1 MGPRDSM
8 RDVEAMADA
17 AEFISLG
24 DTINR
29 SIRTEQNWALLPQLG
44 ICSSVAPC
52 LLVNGKSL
60 YPRFPE
66 WLGKNSTA
74 RKSARQIRELK
85 FAMGMQAQANKRAI
99 QNEYVPLVLSLLY
112 KHMSRGEAEEAIQV
126 LDDFKLTNDLF
137 REHLLD
143 LCINKRA
150 KEAFD
155 KLTTQQK
162 SAFTRAY
169 NKDHK
174 DPTVG
179 KRGKKSA
186 AADADVVSDSDEE
199 KDMGNIE
206 EDELAE
212 IKRAKQR
219 ERDQI

>member
-1 MGPRDSM
+1 
-8 RDVEAMADA
+8 
-17 AEFISLG
+17 
-24 DTINR
+24 
-29 SIRTEQNWALLPQLG
+29 
-44 ICSSVAPC
+44 
-52 LLVNGKSL
+52 
-60 YPRFPE
+60 
-66 WLGKNSTA
+66 
-74 RKSARQIRELK
+74 
-85 FAMGMQAQANKRAI
+85 
-99 QNEYVPLVLSLLY
+99 
-112 KHMSRGEAEEAIQV
+112 MSRGEAEEAIQV

-143 LCINKRA
+143 LCMNKRA

-186 AADADVVSDSDEE
+186 APDADVVSDSDEE

-219 ERDQI
+219 ERDLIQEKAQDKVKNFEMINPVVHGETTKKAKAPAKPKAKTQTGAKKNKKGKDSEEDSLDGFIVADDEDPKPRKKAKTAKGKGKGKKQ

>member
-1 MGPRDSM
+1 
-8 RDVEAMADA
+8 
-17 AEFISLG
+17 
-24 DTINR
+24 
-29 SIRTEQNWALLPQLG
+29 
-44 ICSSVAPC
+44 
-52 LLVNGKSL
+52 
-60 YPRFPE
+60 
-66 WLGKNSTA
+66 
-74 RKSARQIRELK
+74 
-85 FAMGMQAQANKRAI
+85 MGMQAQANKRAI

-126 LDDFKLTNDLF
+126 LDDFRITNDLF

-143 LCINKRA
+143 LCISKRA

-179 KRGKKSA
+179 KRGKKSSP
-186 AADADVVSDSDEE
+186 ADADGVSDSDEE

-212 IKRAKQR
+212 MKRAKQR
-219 ERDQI
+219 ERDLI